1 MTAGRSP
8 RGPGPAGQF
17 WKLTFGNSDLLP
29 SEAPW
34 AWGDHLGPP
43 LALRGPRWDT
53 LRPLTAD
60 SQHLRPSLPQPLL
73 SLLNPVPARDA
84 GQAATRLRAPPAE
97 SRSFEPWVCLP
108 GLQGAR
114 VRAPPLRGLAMS
126 IGCTQRPQC
135 TSEPTRP
142 PVFLCLLSR
151 SVPVNFRALHGPD
164 PSRKCLFCAAPA
176 WAGAPPIL
184 CSRLTLQVSAR
195 RQQACLKFCHRTT
208 LSPWPQMRITC
219 PLIHPVVPLCDPHGP
234 QPARL
239 RCPWYSPGKDT
250 GVGCHFLLQ
259 GVFQT
264 QGLNL
269 CLLHGQ
275 VGHPAQISV
284 CQEHLTGNLARRR
297 GLTGL
302 LDPIFIFTIDS
313 VISYFFLIS
322 LCLHIF

>member
-1 MTAGRSP
+1 MGTVTCSHQRLHGPGVTTWVLLLHSVGLDGTHSGRSRLTANTYVP
-8 RGPGPAGQF
+8 LCLSPSCLSSTQSLPETLDRQLHGSAPPPPSRGPSSPGSA
-17 WKLTFGNSDLLP
+17 
-29 SEAPW
+29 
-34 AWGDHLGPP
+34 
-43 LALRGPRWDT
+43 
-53 LRPLTAD
+53 
-60 SQHLRPSLPQPLL
+60 SQACR
-73 SLLNPVPARDA
+73 
-84 GQAATRLRAPPAE
+84 
-97 SRSFEPWVCLP
+97 EP
-108 GLQGAR
+108 R

-239 RCPWYSPGKDT
+239 RCPWYSPDKDT